1 MTFREISCQVQAI
14 DTHSANSVR
23 GPVFGAVGIV
33 NSKRSFHG
41 EPLLG
46 ETDPSSPG
54 GWYYHTPS
62 PTRVRAHTHTHAPET
77 SQGGEV
83 SQMSSHGLRWN
94 LNSDTTFFP
103 TGLPNHFWST

>member
-41 EPLLG
+41 EPLLE

-62 PTRVRAHTHTHAPET
+62 PTRVRAHTHTH
-77 SQGGEV
+77 
-83 SQMSSHGLRWN
+83 MHLRQARAGR
-94 LNSDTTFFP
+94 FP
-103 TGLPNHFWST
+103 KCQAMGCAGT